1 MTLDFMLYP
10 TEKKEISP
18 GKELETINKIK
29 ESLLDILNAFSEDL
43 PKQYGVQFQS
53 YAQKMGENNEFL
65 WDKKELLGFLWLYKL
80 QLEDLVGKM
89 DERPERNQWHTEK
102 KDEYVGIKTKIS
114 NYSSTIEEIFTN
126 IQKREVEN
134 LDVIW
139 FGQYVDIHFNGA
151 KRPTERN
158 KEDTPPEE

>member
-1 MTLDFMLYP
+1 MDARDKIMEMTLDFMLYP

-65 WDKKELLGFLWLYKL
+65 WDKKELLGFL
-80 QLEDLVGKM
+80 
-89 DERPERNQWHTEK
+89 
-102 KDEYVGIKTKIS
+102 
-114 NYSSTIEEIFTN
+114 
-126 IQKREVEN
+126 
-134 LDVIW
+134 
-139 FGQYVDIHFNGA
+139 
-151 KRPTERN
+151 
-158 KEDTPPEE
+158 

>member
-1 MTLDFMLYP
+1 
-10 TEKKEISP
+10 
-18 GKELETINKIK
+18 
-29 ESLLDILNAFSEDL
+29 
-43 PKQYGVQFQS
+43 
-53 YAQKMGENNEFL
+53 MGENNEFL